1 MEILNLTINGQ
12 KVSAPA
18 GSTILRAAEQA
29 GIYIP
34 TLCNHPALVPVGI
47 CRICLVE
54 VKGMPLFQPAC
65 TSLIAERMEV
75 QTETPPLVEAR
86 KFILDMLFAERNHFC
101 MYCEMSGDCELQS
114 LAYRYGLDHWVYP
127 TYTKRFPVDG
137 THKYLLME
145 HNRCVLCRR
154 CVRSCSELA
163 ANHTLDL
170 RRRGIESMVQA
181 DSNVPFGGSS
191 CISCGICAQ
200 VCPTG
205 AIFDKRSAFKGQDKM
220 MGHTKSTCSQ
230 CSIGCGLEVFTR
242 GGRVVRIEGDWDA
255 AGNGGRLC
263 QRGRFDPLYDERQ
276 RITRP
281 LLRRNGNLE
290 PVSWDDALQCIA
302 GRIGRTP
309 AQEMGVLTSSGLSN
323 EAFYL
328 LGKLFRQELKVTNV
342 GLLNAVAPKLFK
354 NPQGS
359 LADLAQS
366 DIILVVGADPVRD
379 QPVASFLVKRAVD
392 RGARLIVVDD
402 KENGLVPFAHFN
414 LEMADIP
421 KALEMAKRA
430 VHPVV
435 LYGAGVTKTAAKAL
449 QSLSPRAAFIPL
461 EPGINTHAAAAFGFG
476 NGFKPSPVKFLYLLL
491 GEQRED
497 VQDWRKKVG
506 ENAFLVIQASFRS
519 PLTTQADVVLPTAIW
534 SEQNGHMT
542 NTEGRVLKVNQAV
555 DPKGESKPD
564 WEILALLAN
573 KLGKKLDATWD
584 EISARA
590 NQELK

>member
-1 MEILNLTINGQ
+1 MEIVNLTINGQ

-54 VKGMPLFQPAC
+54 VKGMPLFPPAC

-101 MYCEMSGDCELQS
+101 MYCETSGDCELQS

-181 DSNVPFGGSS
+181 DSHVPFGGSS

-220 MGHTKSTCSQ
+220 LGHTKSTCSQ

-242 GGRVVRIEGDWDA
+242 GGSVVRIEGDWDA

-309 AQEMGVLTSSGLSN
+309 AQEMGVLTSSGLTN

-354 NPQGS
+354 NPHGS

-402 KENGLVPFAHFN
+402 KENGLAPFAHLN
-414 LEMADIP
+414 LEMAHVP

-461 EPGINTHAAAAFGFG
+461 EPGINTRAAAAFGFG

-506 ENAFLVIQASFRS
+506 ANAFLVIQAGFRS

>member
-54 VKGMPLFQPAC
+54 VKGMPLFPPAC

-101 MYCEMSGDCELQS
+101 MYCETSGDCELQS

-181 DSNVPFGGSS
+181 DWNVPFGGSS
-191 CISCGICAQ
+191 CLSCGICAQ
-200 VCPTG
+200 VCPAG

-435 LYGAGVTKTAAKAL
+435 LYGAGVTETAAKAL
-449 QSLSPRAAFIPL
+449 QSLSSKAAFIPL
-461 EPGINTHAAAAFGFG
+461 EPGINTRAAAVFGFG